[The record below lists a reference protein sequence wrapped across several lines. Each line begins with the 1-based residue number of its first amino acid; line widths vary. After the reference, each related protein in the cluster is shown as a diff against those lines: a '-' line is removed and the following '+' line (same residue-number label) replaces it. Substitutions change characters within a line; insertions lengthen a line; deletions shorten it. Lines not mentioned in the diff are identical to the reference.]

1 MPNAH
6 TMSDIIHS
14 VSETAPGLLPIFRS
28 DNQLRLLAYI
38 FVHGEPQTP
47 AELSRAT
54 RIPQPTVSREVE
66 RLVKAGVLTANR
78 RGRAKLIEPN
88 RAVSY
93 FEDLNSLLIKVAGP
107 PRILADLLRPIPG
120 IDAAYIYGSWARRY
134 FGDRGEFP
142 RDVDLLVIG
151 DPSLDAIY
159 DAATQAEARLGLD
172 VNPTVVSP
180 EEWKLRESV
189 FLKTVGDDRLVP
201 LLES

>member
-1 MPNAH
+1 
-6 TMSDIIHS
+6 MSDIIHS

-38 FVHGEPQTP
+38 FVQGDRPQTP

-54 RIPQPTVSREVE
+54 GIPQPTVSREVD
-66 RLVKAGVLTANR
+66 RLVKAGVLTAHR
-78 RGRAKLIEPN
+78 RGRAKLIQPN
-88 RAVSY
+88 RAVPY
-93 FEDLNSLLIKVAGP
+93 FDDLSSLLVKVAGP

-120 IDAAYIYGSWARRY
+120 VDAAYIYGSWARRY

-151 DPSLDAIY
+151 APSLDAIY
-159 DAATQAEARLGLD
+159 DAANKAEARLGLD
-172 VNPTVVSP
+172 VNPTIVSP
-180 EEWKLRESV
+180 EEWERRESV